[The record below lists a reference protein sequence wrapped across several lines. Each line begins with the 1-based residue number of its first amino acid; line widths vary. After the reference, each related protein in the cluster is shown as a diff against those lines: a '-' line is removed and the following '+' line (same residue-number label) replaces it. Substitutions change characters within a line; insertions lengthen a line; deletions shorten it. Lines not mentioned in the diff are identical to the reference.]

1 MLRKAS
7 MNPTNKKN
15 AAGGGEDGALAQKSY
30 LLSKFAQNDSM
41 DEEDNE
47 SDDSD
52 SDAD

>member
-7 MNPTNKKN
+7 MNPTNKK
-15 AAGGGEDGALAQKSY
+15 AGDNEDGALAQKSY
-30 LLSKFAQNDSM
+30 LLSKFAQGDSM

-47 SDDSD
+47 SDSD